1 MPGCAKNL
9 GTSPSGTLLA
19 VSCGMLKAL
28 ARPDPERM
36 VLVVSGNPET
46 LDGLHDY
53 FSQTG
58 IASSSRRTLNPLAEV
73 AAPIRA
79 LVVFPDDFPSH
90 EVAAYLSLLR
100 TRRPDLT
107 LVVISKEPALYAEM
121 KALDGHP
128 LGAIVLPRP
137 AFGWTIVD
145 ALRPHNEDALSKQE

>member
-1 MPGCAKNL
+1 
-9 GTSPSGTLLA
+9 
-19 VSCGMLKAL
+19 MLHAQT
-28 ARPDPERM
+28 RPDRQRS

-46 LDGLHDY
+46 LDGLHEY

-58 IASSSRRTLNPLAEV
+58 IASSSRRTLNPLAEL
-73 AAPIRA
+73 AAHIHA
-79 LVVFPDDFPSH
+79 LVVFPDDYPSH
-90 EVAAYLSLLR
+90 EVSAYLSLVR

-107 LVVISKEPALYAEM
+107 LVIITREPTLYAEM

-145 ALRPHNEDALSKQE
+145 ALRLSASDEVTSTRALPAEMMDHGRRRD